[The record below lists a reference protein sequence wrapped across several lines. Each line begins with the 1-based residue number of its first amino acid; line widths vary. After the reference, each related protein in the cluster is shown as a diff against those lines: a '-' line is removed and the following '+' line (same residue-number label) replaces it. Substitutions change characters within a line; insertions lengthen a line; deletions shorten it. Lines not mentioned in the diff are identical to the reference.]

1 MTQQQSKQS
10 TTKTKA
16 KDVHTKLMHVQ
27 SKLNVPKRH
36 YNSFGKFYY
45 RTTEDVLNALKP
57 ILAEYDL
64 TLLLHDAPVEVAD
77 RVYIQA
83 TAELRCND
91 SMVSITNTA
100 YAREGASKSGMDE
113 MQLSG
118 AASTYA
124 RKYALN
130 GLFLID
136 DTLDSDSSE
145 QQASSNHGLKSAAK
159 TKQKGKTQS
168 APEEA
173 KQESDEASKQA
184 YQEAL
189 AKFKALQSDQ
199 ELMSEGS
206 KIFREAQK
214 KGLSEGDES
223 RLRQD
228 VGLIRKEMADYKE
241 SST

>member
-1 MTQQQSKQS
+1 MTQQQSKQ
-10 TTKTKA
+10 TTTAKTKE
-16 KDVHTKLMHVQ
+16 DVHTKLMHVQ
-27 SKLNVPKRH
+27 SELNVPKQH
-36 YNSFGKFYY
+36 YNNFGKFYY

-57 ILAEYDL
+57 LLKKHNL
-64 TLLLHDAPVEVAD
+64 TLLLYDTPFQVAD

-83 TAELRCND
+83 TAELKCND
-91 SMVSITNTA
+91 STTAITNTA

-145 QQASSNHGLKSAAK
+145 QQTSSNHGLKSAAK
-159 TKQKGKTQS
+159 GKQKGKTQG

-189 AKFKALQSDQ
+189 NKFKALQSDQ

-214 KGLSEGDES
+214 KGLSESDES

>member
-1 MTQQQSKQS
+1 MTQQQSKQTT

-16 KDVHTKLMHVQ
+16 EDVHTKLMHVQ
-27 SKLNVPKRH
+27 SKLNVPKQH
-36 YNSFGKFYY
+36 YNNFGKFYY
-45 RTTEDVLNALKP
+45 RTNEDVLNALKP
-57 ILAEYDL
+57 LLVEQNL
-64 TLLLHDAPVEVAD
+64 TLLLYDVPFQVAD

-83 TAELRCND
+83 TAELRSND
-91 SMVSITNTA
+91 SGTVVTNTA

-136 DTLDSDSSE
+136 DTLDSDASE
-145 QQASSNHGLKSAAK
+145 KQASSSHGLKSAAK
-159 TKQKGKTQS
+159 SKSKQSGKTQS
-168 APEEA
+168 SEVSE
-173 KQESDEASKQA
+173 EASKEA
-184 YQEAL
+184 YEEAL
-189 AKFKALQSDQ
+189 RQFKQLKSDQ
-199 ELMSEGS
+199 EVMSEGA

-214 KGLSEGDES
+214 KGLSEADES

>member
-1 MTQQQSKQS
+1 MTQQQSKQ
-10 TTKTKA
+10 TTTA
-16 KDVHTKLMHVQ
+16 KFKEDVHNKLMHVQ
-27 SKLNVPKRH
+27 SELNVPKQH
-36 YNSFGKFYY
+36 YNNFGKFYY

-57 ILAEYDL
+57 LLKKHNL
-64 TLLLHDAPVEVAD
+64 TLLLYDTPIQVAD

-83 TAELRCND
+83 TAELNCND
-91 SMVSITNTA
+91 STTAITNTA

-145 QQASSNHGLKSAAK
+145 QQSSSHALKNVK
-159 TKQKGKTQS
+159 TS
-168 APEEA
+168 APKKSGSKSSAQQNGDNEEDSKKAYEEA
-173 KQESDEASKQA
+173 LS
-184 YQEAL
+184 
-189 AKFKALQSDQ
+189 KFKQLKSDQ

-214 KGLSEGDES
+214 KGLSESDES